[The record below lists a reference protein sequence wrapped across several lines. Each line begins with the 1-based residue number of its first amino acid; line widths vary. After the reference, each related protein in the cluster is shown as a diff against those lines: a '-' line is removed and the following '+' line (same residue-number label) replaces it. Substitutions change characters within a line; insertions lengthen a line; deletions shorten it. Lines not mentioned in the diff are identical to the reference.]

1 MSINVGSNFLYQGT
15 KFLDDRQN
23 KINSLEDLK
32 TWEIPIP
39 DGFEVYVDNSWYIFN
54 STNTFDDITGKF
66 RKRTTD
72 ISQEFGTGTDKVIS
86 QAVITERFNEL
97 DNRLSKL
104 FASVFPL
111 EFKSITGGG
120 SFEVGNK
127 VKPNISWTI
136 GIKGESEILSPDT
149 VTVNSMTSGITNNT
163 SYVSSTAIEQNIPG
177 SVEFRVVATYGGLS
191 VSKSVNYNFYY
202 RKYFGTSEKTEL
214 NNSDVLSFSKEFIV
228 GNSYSMPTTT
238 FDCTG
243 EKYPYYVIPRAVFKD
258 SIEFWVDGLKN
269 TDLVTRDI
277 TVTTDTGLEIDYITI
292 RLNNKQNGKLSI
304 EIK

>member
-97 DNRLSKL
+97 DNRLNKL

-127 VKPNISWTI
+127 VKPNIETSITQKIIDYIKINCMKNINAKDIAVAFSFNYDYLRRMFKEKI
-136 GIKGESEILSPDT
+136 GISL
-149 VTVNSMTSGITNNT
+149 
-163 SYVSSTAIEQNIPG
+163 
-177 SVEFRVVATYGGLS
+177 
-191 VSKSVNYNFYY
+191 
-202 RKYFGTSEKTEL
+202 
-214 NNSDVLSFSKEFIV
+214 KEFI
-228 GNSYSMPTTT
+228 SKEQLHYAI
-238 FDCTG
+238 DL
-243 EKYPYYVIPRAVFKD
+243 
-258 SIEFWVDGLKN
+258 LKN
-269 TDLVTRDI
+269 TSFTIKEVSELAGFSSPSHFAIIFKEEMKMTPREYVNKY
-277 TVTTDTGLEIDYITI
+277 LSSNSHQEIADFGGNQI
-292 RLNNKQNGKLSI
+292 LFM
-304 EIK
+304 ED

>member
-72 ISQEFGTGTDKVIS
+72 ISQEFGAGTDKVIS

-97 DNRLSKL
+97 DNNLNKL
-104 FASVFPL
+104 YASVFPL
-111 EFKSITGGG
+111 EFKSINGGG
-120 SFEVGNK
+120 SFEVGYK
-127 VKPNISWTI
+127 VKPEISWTV
-136 GIKGESEILSPDT
+136 GIKGESEILTPDK
-149 VTVNSMTSGITNNT
+149 VTVNGKTDGITNNSSYT
-163 SYVSSTAIEQNIPG
+163 SSAIEQNTPG
-177 SVEFRVVATYGGLS
+177 TVGFSVVVWYGNLK
-191 VSKSVNYNFYY
+191 VSKLVNYNFYY
-202 RKYFGTSEKTEL
+202 RKYYGTSNKTEL
-214 NNSDVLSFSKEFIV
+214 SSTDIINLSKGFIS
-228 GNSYSMPTTT
+228 GNSYSMSATS

-243 EKYPYYVIPRAVFKD
+243 GKYPYYVIPRSVYKE
-258 SIEFWVDGLKN
+258 SIEFWVGGLKN
-269 TDLVTRDI
+269 TDLITRDVS
-277 TVTTDTGLEIDYITI
+277 VTTSTGLTIDYITI
-292 RLNNKQNGKLSI
+292 RLNNIQNGKLSI